1 MDFKGKLTK
10 YAELAVRVGINVQT
24 GQPVL
29 INTSTDAVDF
39 TRLVVEEAYKAG
51 ASKVTVNF
59 TDEFVARSFYEHAS
73 DEEISQYPDWVVK
86 QRDELIEKN
95 GALLWI
101 DSEDPD
107 LLEGI
112 PSSRISAQQKAGGK
126 ALENYRHAIMSDKIA
141 WSIIAIP
148 SPKWARKVFPHLPE
162 VEQVDALWEA
172 IFQTV
177 RIGEGDP
184 VERWRNHIE
193 ELNARAVM
201 LNDKRYKKLHY
212 KAPGTDL
219 TVQLADHHIWQSGAS
234 QTPAGIPFIANMPT
248 EEVFTAPLRTGVN
261 GFVSNT
267 KPLVYSG
274 NVIDGFTLTFK
285 EGKVVDAKA
294 DKGEALL
301 KELLTTDE
309 GSAYLGE
316 VALVPHESP
325 ISSSNLLFFNTL
337 FDENA
342 SNHLAL
348 GGAYGTNVEGGRDL
362 PESQLPSLGLN
373 TSITH
378 EDFMVGSAEM
388 DIDGELADGTIE
400 PIFRKGNWAF

>member
-1 MDFKGKLTK
+1 MHFREKLAQ
-10 YAELAVRVGINVQT
+10 YAELAVQVGMNVQK

-29 INTSTDAVDF
+29 INTTTDAVEF
-39 TRLVVEEAYKAG
+39 ARLVVAEAYKAG
-51 ASKVTVNF
+51 ASRVTVNF
-59 TDEFVARSFYEHAS
+59 IDEFVSRAFYENAS
-73 DEEISQYPDWVVK
+73 EEEINYYPEWAAK
-86 QRDELIEKN
+86 QRDELIAKN

-126 ALENYRHAIMSDKIA
+126 ALENYRNAVMSDKIA

-148 SPKWARKVFPHLPE
+148 SPKWAKKVFPTLPE
-162 VEQVDALWEA
+162 EEQVKALWDT
-172 IFQTV
+172 IFSTV
-177 RIGEGDP
+177 RIGDGDA
-184 VERWRNHIE
+184 VEKWRTHIE
-193 ELNARAVM
+193 ELESRAAK
-201 LNDKRYKKLHY
+201 LNGKHYKKLHY

-219 TVQLADHHIWQSGAS
+219 TIELAENHIWLSGAS
-234 QTPAGIPFIANMPT
+234 KTPDGVPFIANMPT
-248 EEVFTAPLRTGVN
+248 EEVYTAPLRSGVN
-261 GFVSNT
+261 GTVSNT

-274 NVIDGFTLTFK
+274 NVIDGFVLTFK
-285 EGKVVDAKA
+285 DGKVVDVKA
-294 DKGEALL
+294 DKGEDLL
-301 KELLTTDE
+301 KELLNTDE

-325 ISSSNLLFFNTL
+325 ISSSNILFYNTL

-342 SNHLAL
+342 SNHLAI

-362 PESQLPSLGLN
+362 AESQLPSLGLN

-378 EDFMVGSAEM
+378 EDFMIGSAEM
-388 DIDGELADGTIE
+388 DIDGELADGTLE

>member
-1 MDFKGKLTK
+1 MNFNEKLAQ
-10 YAELAVRVGINVQT
+10 YAELAVQVGMNVQK

-29 INTSTDAVDF
+29 INTTTDAVEF
-39 TRLVVEEAYKAG
+39 ARLVVAEAYKAG
-51 ASKVTVNF
+51 ASRVTVNF
-59 TDEFVARSFYEHAS
+59 TDEFVSRAFYENAS
-73 DEEISQYPDWVVK
+73 EEEINHYPEWAAK
-86 QRDELIEKN
+86 QRDELIAKN

-126 ALENYRHAIMSDKIA
+126 ALENYRNAVMSDKIA

-148 SPKWARKVFPHLPE
+148 SEKWAKKVFPHLPE
-162 VEQVDALWEA
+162 EEQVNALWET
-172 IFQTV
+172 IFSTV
-177 RIGEGDP
+177 RIGEGNA
-184 VERWRNHIE
+184 VEKWHTHIE
-193 ELNARAVM
+193 ELESRATM
-201 LNDKRYKKLHY
+201 LNEKHYKKLHY

-219 TVQLADHHIWQSGAS
+219 TIELAEKHIWLSGAS
-234 QTPAGIPFIANMPT
+234 KTPAGVPFIANMPT
-248 EEVFTAPLRTGVN
+248 EEVYTAPLRSGVN
-261 GFVSNT
+261 GTVSNT

-274 NVIDGFTLTFK
+274 NVIDGFVLTFK
-285 EGKVVDAKA
+285 DGKVVDVKA
-294 DKGEALL
+294 EKGEDLL
-301 KELLTTDE
+301 KELLNTDE

-325 ISSSNLLFFNTL
+325 ISSSNILFYNTL

-362 PESQLPSLGLN
+362 TESQLPSVGLN

-388 DIDGELADGTIE
+388 DIDGELADGTLE